1 MVLLVDKEDKK
12 EEEDEQEDKNTKK
25 SFFFPLELLGRLS
38 DSLSAA
44 AVA

>member
-1 MVLLVDKEDKK
+1 VDKEDKK
-12 EEEDEQEDKNTKK
+12 EEEEDEQEDKKTKK
-25 SFFFPLELLGRLS
+25 SFFFTLELLGRLS